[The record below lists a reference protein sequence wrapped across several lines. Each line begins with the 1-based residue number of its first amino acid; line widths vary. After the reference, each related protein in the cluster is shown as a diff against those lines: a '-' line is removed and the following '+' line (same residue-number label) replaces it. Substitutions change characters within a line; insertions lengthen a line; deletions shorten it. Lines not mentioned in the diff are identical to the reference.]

1 MKKVFTLAVS
11 CLLAAITASAQS
23 GDTSAVVKKMMVPA
37 QPSDTLSSEKK
48 FREKIL
54 DDIQANLDKKNT
66 TFDSTITHINSR
78 VDNLDSVLKTTTNVK
93 EKAEKLLERVQQLE
107 GRQKAIEQNELDIY
121 KANYQSAVVN
131 LISMDREIKPLLLFN
146 ASREFF
152 SDLNEAGNPLNYPG
166 YKEWFEK
173 FSAYV
178 KENKSNE
185 SMLTIS
191 NNLLIFGGSNAS
203 YLPVIG
209 PISSV
214 LFAGMSTYLNSIGK
228 KEKALR
234 EQSEKMIALT
244 MKVSQFDYDKG
255 EVEHEWE
262 LITDELMN
270 LQNLYTKNLNANLAM
285 LKIDPAVFAVNF
297 SQESDAER
305 RYQYLTTIRQKAS
318 DFVDTQRAA
327 APKDWKEA
335 VFNQM
340 NQVQSLK
347 MRFGQIT
354 FRINENITKYGGL
367 FNKYK
372 SDPEIGSKM
381 TDLQNKLLELKEIFD
396 KAFDPLDYINSATRM
411 YKVA

>member
-1 MKKVFTLAVS
+1 MAVS
-11 CLLAAITASAQS
+11 IFQFIVLAAQTTDSISAGKKINPPTQS
-23 GDTSAVVKKMMVPA
+23 L
-37 QPSDTLSSEKK
+37 DTLSSEKK
-48 FREKIL
+48 LREKLL
-54 DDIQANLDKKNT
+54 DDIQAGLDKKNT
-66 TFDSTITHINSR
+66 TFDSTIHRINTR
-78 VDNLDSVLKTTTNVK
+78 VDDLDSALKTTTNVK
-93 EKAEKLLERVQQLE
+93 EKAEKLLERVQVLE
-107 GRQKAIEQNELDIY
+107 AREKAVEQNETDIY

-152 SDLNEAGNPLNYPG
+152 SSLNEAGNPMNYPG
-166 YKEWFEK
+166 YKDWFEK
-173 FSAYV
+173 FSSYV
-178 KENKSNE
+178 KDNKSNE
-185 SMLTIS
+185 SMITIS
-191 NNLLIFGGSNAS
+191 NNLLIFSGNTTSF
-203 YLPVIG
+203 LPVVG

-214 LFAGMSTYLNSIGK
+214 LFAGMSTYLNSLGK

-270 LQNLYTKNLNANLAM
+270 LQSLYTRNLNINLSM
-285 LKIDPAVFAVNF
+285 LKIDTAVYNENF
-297 SQESDAER
+297 SKESDAEK

-318 DFVDTQRAA
+318 DFVETQKAN

-354 FRINENITKYGGL
+354 FRINENIFKYAGL

-372 SDPEIGSKM
+372 PDPEIGTKM